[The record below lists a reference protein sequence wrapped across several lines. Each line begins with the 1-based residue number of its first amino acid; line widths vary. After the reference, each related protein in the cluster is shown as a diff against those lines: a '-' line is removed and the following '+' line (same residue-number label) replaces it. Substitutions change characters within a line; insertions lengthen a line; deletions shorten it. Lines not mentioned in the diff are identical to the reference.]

1 MKAFVFKPVMISS
14 IVALIKFGNGFAVL
28 LSIGVPKAS
37 LQKAKP
43 MTAKEETDLIVV
55 MIAEELM
62 VQLNVRLCLLF
73 ANHTP

>member
-14 IVALIKFGNGFAVL
+14 IVALIRLGNGLAVL

-43 MTAKEETDLIVV
+43 MTAKEETDLIVAIV
-55 MIAEELM
+55 VEGLM
-62 VQLNVRLCLLF
+62 V
-73 ANHTP
+73 